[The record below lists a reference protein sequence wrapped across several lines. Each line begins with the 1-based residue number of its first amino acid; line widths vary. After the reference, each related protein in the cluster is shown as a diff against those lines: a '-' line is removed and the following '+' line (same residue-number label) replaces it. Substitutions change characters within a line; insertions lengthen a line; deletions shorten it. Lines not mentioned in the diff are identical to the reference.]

1 MVAAPVVARRE
12 LDGAE
17 AVTMRKSPV
26 LEMSGPPGRDA
37 ARRQR
42 HVQEKRALT
51 PSLIDQISWSADR
64 LAEER
69 RSRLRALLRL
79 AKQRSAWHGERLRD
93 VDPDVFEEDDIRLL
107 PAMTKDDLME
117 SFDRIV
123 TDPQL
128 TLERV
133 EEHLSGLDSD
143 PAYLLDRYNAIAS
156 GGSTGRRG
164 VFVYSWDAW
173 TVNYVGWFR
182 YLLRSFEGDPF
193 TMALVASGTATHVSS
208 ALLRTFADPQVI
220 ATSRVPVT
228 LPLDTICAEL
238 NRLQPDV
245 VFGYPTALRRLAEA
259 AESGQLRIAPS
270 VAVTGGEPLLAEIRA
285 ACDRA
290 WGIPVQNWWLSSE
303 GGPMAIGCG
312 HGNGLHVSDDLV
324 VIEPVDRSGRPVP
337 VGVSSDKVY
346 LTNLFNDALPLIR
359 YEITDEVTRLDGMCP
374 CGSAH
379 RLIADV
385 QGRLDDSFRYPGG
398 VMVHPHVFRS
408 PLGRERAIVEYQV
421 RQTERGAAISLI
433 CTGDVDLARMNAAI
447 TEGLC
452 ALHLSAPEVTFDVV
466 ASLDRQETGKL
477 RQFLPL
483 PS

>member
-12 LDGAE
+12 LDGEE
-17 AVTMRKSPV
+17 AVTMSKAPM
-26 LEMSGPPGRDA
+26 LEMSGPPSADA

-42 HVQEKRALT
+42 HVDDMRTLT
-51 PSLIDQISWSADR
+51 PSLIEQISWSADR

-69 RSRLRALLRL
+69 RSRLRALLQL
-79 AKQRSAWHGERLRD
+79 AKQRSGWHGERLRD
-93 VDPDVFEEDDIRLL
+93 VDPDAFEEEDISLL

-123 TDPQL
+123 TDPRL
-128 TLERV
+128 TLNRV
-133 EEHLSGLDSD
+133 EEHLAGLDRD

-164 VFVYSWDAW
+164 VFVYGWDAW
-173 TVNYVGWFR
+173 TVNYIGWFR
-182 YLLRSFEGDPF
+182 YLLRTFEGRPF

-208 ALLRTFADPQVI
+208 ALLRTFADPQAI
-220 ATSRVPVT
+220 ATTRVPVT

-238 NRLQPDV
+238 NQLQPDV
-245 VFGYPTALRRLAEA
+245 VFGYPTALRQLAES
-259 AESGQLRIAPS
+259 AEAGQLRITPS

-312 HGNGLHVSDDLV
+312 QGNCLHLSDDLL
-324 VIEPVDRSGRPVP
+324 VIEPVDRSGSPVP
-337 VGVSSDKVY
+337 VGTRSDKLY

-359 YEITDEVTRLDGMCP
+359 YELTDEITRLDGRCP
-374 CGSAH
+374 CGSPH
-379 RLIADV
+379 RLIADPH
-385 QGRLDDSFRYPGG
+385 GRLDDSFSYSGG
-398 VMVHPHVFRS
+398 VVVHPHVFRS
-408 PLGRERAIVEYQV
+408 PLGRERAIIEYQV

-433 CTGDVDLARMNAAI
+433 CAGEVDLVKLDATI
-447 TEGLC
+447 TEALC
-452 ALHLSAPEVTFDVV
+452 ALHLHAPEVTLDVV
-466 ASLDRQETGKL
+466 ARLDRQETGKL
-477 RQFLPL
+477 RRFIPL